1 MPSTL
6 TKTCFFFQH
15 ETLAVRMFERLVEK
29 NDMEAEF
36 RKYGLKQIDIK
47 FIKEQIAGSPMTEE
61 GACICIC
68 ICVFKAMLI
77 VK

>member
-1 MPSTL
+1 
-6 TKTCFFFQH
+6 
-15 ETLAVRMFERLVEK
+15 MFERLVEK

-36 RKYGLKQIDIK
+36 GKYGLNKIDIE
-47 FIKEQIAGSPMTEE
+47 FIKEQIAGSPKTEE
-61 GACICIC
+61 GVCIFIF